1 MTAANESPEGLL
13 LSLDTDKLRG
23 TPTPQKE
30 NIPSFH
36 DITLPGMEERGRTAG
51 EGEERRRRRGVEEG
65 VAQLVTA
72 AVPSAPD

>member
-1 MTAANESPEGLL
+1 MTAANECPKGFL
-13 LSLDTDKLRG
+13 LSLDTDKLWG

-36 DITLPGMEERGRTAG
+36 DITQPGMEERGRTAG
-51 EGEERRRRRGVEEG
+51 EGEEEEEEEG

>member
-51 EGEERRRRRGVEEG
+51 EGEEEG
-65 VAQLVTA
+65 GGGGGGTA
-72 AVPSAPD
+72 GDSRSTICS